1 MGRRLTALVLCAL
14 LLGAAGLA
22 GGGCGRRVSTRN
34 EAPSGQTVNLAETEA
49 ALQDVEDTLD
59 QLEAI
64 LGRME
69 EQTPEDPSG
78 F

>member
-1 MGRRLTALVLCAL
+1 
-14 LLGAAGLA
+14 
-22 GGGCGRRVSTRN
+22 
-34 EAPSGQTVNLAETEA
+34 VNLAETEA